1 MEVEQVDKILQP
13 STLDLDVTVPTDVT
27 APNDVSTTDVNPEQI
42 KIVEPKEEPLN
53 ELQQIIKKIVKLH
66 DDKAIYKEFLEK
78 YQLKIH
84 DKQFDTAILVI
95 GTLNNNVNS
104 EKFKELIDTILL
116 VIKDK
121 KIEFIEI
128 PSLIL
133 KITEILS
140 QTDLHKFSKNDVI
153 TFIKILFLL
162 LIDLSIIEM
171 NQQDT
176 NTILKLLDLSLNL
189 LLTKLTTKHKW
200 NRFNCFKSKK

>member
-1 MEVEQVDKILQP
+1 MEGEQVDKILES
-13 STLDLDVTVPTDVT
+13 STPDVNVITT
-27 APNDVSTTDVNPEQI
+27 DVSTIDVNPEQI

-78 YQLKIH
+78 YQLKID
-84 DKQFDTAILVI
+84 DKQFDTAILVV

-104 EKFKELIDTILL
+104 QKFKVLIDTILL

-153 TFIKILFLL
+153 IFIKILFLI

-189 LLTKLTTKHKW
+189 LITKLTTKHKW